1 MRVNSLLLP
10 LATVAAS
17 VDALGINCR
26 GSLNCNLYG
35 ANVANDMV
43 NLINGIDSNRW
54 YNNGQQI
61 ACVTREH
68 DAGAICAYF
77 QNTGG
82 WQGQKAKELAH
93 YITEH
98 GCLDC
103 GSVPTGYPGSN
114 DVAQGELTFNYVSNP
129 CTEFLEGSK
138 RC

>member
-1 MRVNSLLLP
+1 MRFESILLP
-10 LATVAAS
+10 LATVAVG

-26 GSLNCNLYG
+26 GSANCVLYG
-35 ANVANDMV
+35 ANVSKDM
-43 NLINGIDSNRW
+43 
-54 YNNGQQI
+54 QI
-61 ACVTREH
+61 ACVTREN
-68 DAGAICAYF
+68 DAGAICAFF

-98 GCLDC
+98 GCLAC
-103 GSVPTGYPGSN
+103 GSVPTGFPGSN

-129 CTEFLEGSK
+129 CTGFTEGSK

>member
-1 MRVNSLLLP
+1 MRFESILLP
-10 LATVAAS
+10 LATVAVG

-26 GSLNCNLYG
+26 GSANCMLYG
-35 ANVANDMV
+35 ANVSKDMV
-43 NLINGIDSNRW
+43 NLLNGVDPNRW

-61 ACVTREH
+61 ACVTRQN
-68 DAGAICAYF
+68 DAGAICAFF

-98 GCLDC
+98 GCLAC
-103 GSVPTGYPGSN
+103 GSVPTGFPGSN

-129 CTEFLEGSK
+129 CTGFTEGSR